1 MAEIIQRDGTW
12 AFDGTTVRIT
22 PGLHRSVPL
31 FRQTYGEITVPLEAV
46 AGVVYEPERK
56 RGRLRLRLREGADP
70 LLQATG
76 GRLPDPADPYR
87 LAVETD
93 RAGVAEYMAEEIR
106 RALLLDQIPKE
117 PTGAYLLAGPPV
129 PVSVR
134 SSDGTV
140 SFDGTRIRIDW
151 ADTSDRVKRAT
162 GPRIIDVRDLVQVE
176 WLPNSGYEDGYL
188 RFVTREAVLAKPPPE
203 KDPYA
208 LDLWGSVRRDLLT
221 ALVATAVTA
230 RLPHPSIGRD
240 AGRDT
245 GRDAWRDSGR
255 DAWRDSGRDAGGDSG
270 GDEIVRAG
278 NRRAPP
284 PAQAQAQGQSQ
295 ARARARAEA
304 EGPAQASP
312 AAAASAEAS
321 ASAAA
326 AAAAAAAAEA
336 KALRRG
342 LPGAGARHLGDGH
355 HDVLLRRLRE
365 LGELHRDGVLTD
377 EEFAMTKAVVLRGFE
392 E

>member
-31 FRQTYGEITVPLEAV
+31 FRQTYGEIAVPLEAV
-46 AGVVYEPERK
+46 ASIVFEPERK
-56 RGRLRLRLREGADP
+56 RGRLRMRLREGADP

-87 LAVETD
+87 LTVDID
-93 RAGVAEYMAEEIR
+93 RAGAAEYVAEEIR

-117 PTGAYLLAGPPV
+117 PTKAYLLPGPPV

-140 SFDGTRIRIDW
+140 SFDGVQVRIDW
-151 ADTSDRVKRAT
+151 SDTSERVKRAT
-162 GPRIIDVRDLVQVE
+162 GPRIINVGDLVQVE
-176 WLPNSGYEDGYL
+176 WLPNSGYEDGFL
-188 RFVTREAVLAKPPPE
+188 RFVTRETVFSKLPPE

-208 LDLWGSVRRDLLT
+208 LDLWGSARRDLLT

-230 RLPHPSIGRD
+230 RLPHPSTHPGIADPTDRPQL
-240 AGRDT
+240 A
-245 GRDAWRDSGR
+245 AS
-255 DAWRDSGRDAGGDSG
+255 
-270 GDEIVRAG
+270 V
-278 NRRAPP
+278 PP
-284 PAQAQAQGQSQ
+284 PA
-295 ARARARAEA
+295 
-304 EGPAQASP
+304 
-312 AAAASAEAS
+312 
-321 ASAAA
+321 
-326 AAAAAAAAEA
+326 
-336 KALRRG
+336 
-342 LPGAGARHLGDGH
+342 DH

-377 EEFAMTKAVVLRGFE
+377 EEFAMTKAVVLRSF
-392 E
+392 

>member
-31 FRQTYGEITVPLEAV
+31 FRQTYGEVAVPLEAISGV
-46 AGVVYEPERK
+46 AFEPERK
-56 RGRLRLRLREGADP
+56 RGRLRMRLREGADP
-70 LLQATG
+70 LLYATG

-87 LAVETD
+87 LIVDVD
-93 RAGVAEYMAEEIR
+93 RAGVAEYVAEEIR

-117 PTGAYLLAGPPV
+117 PTKSYLLPGPPV

-140 SFDGTRIRIDW
+140 SFDGTRVRIDW

-162 GPRIIDVRDLVQVE
+162 GPRIIDVGDLVQVE
-176 WLPNSGYEDGYL
+176 WLPNSGYEDGFM
-188 RFVTREAVLAKPPPE
+188 RFVTRETSFSKLPPE

-208 LDLWGSVRRDLLT
+208 LDLWGSTRRDLLT

-230 RLPHPSIGRD
+230 RLPHPSTR
-240 AGRDT
+240 
-245 GRDAWRDSGR
+245 
-255 DAWRDSGRDAGGDSG
+255 GDLAYD
-270 GDEIVRAG
+270 DEGAHRPRLAAAAV
-278 NRRAPP
+278 PP
-284 PAQAQAQGQSQ
+284 PA
-295 ARARARAEA
+295 
-304 EGPAQASP
+304 
-312 AAAASAEAS
+312 
-321 ASAAA
+321 
-326 AAAAAAAAEA
+326 
-336 KALRRG
+336 
-342 LPGAGARHLGDGH
+342 DH

-377 EEFAMTKAVVLRGFE
+377 EEFAMTKAAVLRGF
-392 E
+392 

>member
-31 FRQTYGEITVPLEAV
+31 FRQTYGEVAVPLEAV

-76 GRLPDPADPYR
+76 GRLPEAADPYR
-87 LAVETD
+87 LTVDMD
-93 RAGVAEYMAEEIR
+93 RSGVAEYVAEEIR
-106 RALLLDQIPKE
+106 QGLLLDQIPKE
-117 PTGAYLLAGPPV
+117 PTGGYLLPGPPV

-140 SFDGTRIRIDW
+140 SFDGTRVRIDW
-151 ADTSDRVKRAT
+151 SDTSDRVKRAT
-162 GPRIIDVRDLVQVE
+162 GPRIIDVADLVQVE
-176 WLPNSGYEDGYL
+176 WLPNSGYEDGFL
-188 RFVTREAVLAKPPPE
+188 RFVTREAVFSKLPAE

-230 RLPHPSIGRD
+230 RLPHPSTVRGAAVERV
-240 AGRDT
+240 T
-245 GRDAWRDSGR
+245 GRAVDR
-255 DAWRDSGRDAGGDSG
+255 
-270 GDEIVRAG
+270 
-278 NRRAPP
+278 PTP
-284 PAQAQAQGQSQ
+284 
-295 ARARARAEA
+295 
-304 EGPAQASP
+304 
-312 AAAASAEAS
+312 
-321 ASAAA
+321 
-326 AAAAAAAAEA
+326 
-336 KALRRG
+336 
-342 LPGAGARHLGDGH
+342 LPGPEPAPVPDGH

-377 EEFAMTKAVVLRGFE
+377 EEFAMTKTVVLRGFAPDF
-392 E
+392 

>member
-31 FRQTYGEITVPLEAV
+31 FRQTYGEIAVPLEAV
-46 AGVVYEPERK
+46 ASIVFEPERR
-56 RGRLRLRLREGADP
+56 RGRLRMRLREGADP

-87 LAVETD
+87 LTVDID
-93 RAGVAEYMAEEIR
+93 RAGVAEYVAEEIR

-117 PTGAYLLAGPPV
+117 PTKAYLLPGPPV

-140 SFDGTRIRIDW
+140 SFDGVQVRIDW
-151 ADTSDRVKRAT
+151 SDTSERVKRAT
-162 GPRIIDVRDLVQVE
+162 GPRIINVGDLVQVE
-176 WLPNSGYEDGYL
+176 WLPNSGYEDGFL
-188 RFVTREAVLAKPPPE
+188 RFVTRETAFSKLPPE

-208 LDLWGSVRRDLLT
+208 LDLWGSARRDLLT

-230 RLPHPSIGRD
+230 RLPHPSTHPGVTDPTDRPQL
-240 AGRDT
+240 AV
-245 GRDAWRDSGR
+245 S
-255 DAWRDSGRDAGGDSG
+255 
-270 GDEIVRAG
+270 V
-278 NRRAPP
+278 PP
-284 PAQAQAQGQSQ
+284 QA
-295 ARARARAEA
+295 
-304 EGPAQASP
+304 
-312 AAAASAEAS
+312 
-321 ASAAA
+321 
-326 AAAAAAAAEA
+326 
-336 KALRRG
+336 
-342 LPGAGARHLGDGH
+342 DH

-377 EEFAMTKAVVLRGFE
+377 EEFAMTKAVVLRSF
-392 E
+392 